1 MKYENVNIIIQEK
14 WNTYNPLF
22 NDVHVMV
29 FLGIG
34 FLLTFLKNY
43 SLTALGFNLIIG
55 ALSVQ
60 WYILGKFKR
69 FRVSSFCTPSLKC
82 SNKLIIWKCIDHFIL
97 LN

>member
-1 MKYENVNIIIQEK
+1 MEMEDILILFLQQER

-34 FLLTFLKNY
+34 FLVTFLKNY

-55 ALSVQ
+55 AISVQ
-60 WYILGKFKR
+60 WYILGRDIECFK
-69 FRVSSFCTPSLKC
+69 SDT
-82 SNKLIIWKCIDHFIL
+82 
-97 LN
+97 